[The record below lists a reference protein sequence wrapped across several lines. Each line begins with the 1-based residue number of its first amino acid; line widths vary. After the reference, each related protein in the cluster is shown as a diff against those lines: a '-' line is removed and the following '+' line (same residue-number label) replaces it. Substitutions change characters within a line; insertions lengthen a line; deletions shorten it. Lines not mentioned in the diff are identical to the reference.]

1 MTCPRCR
8 LENRPGAAFCRD
20 CGARLGAACPACG
33 APCGP
38 DQRFCELCGTPLRT
52 AAVLA
57 SASPRF
63 GPRRGYT
70 PSHLAERVLTSRS
83 ALEGERKQITVLFA
97 DIKSSMELLADRDP
111 DEARQLLDPVLGLMM
126 EAVHAYEGIVNQVLG
141 DGIMALFGAPL
152 ALEDHALRAG
162 YAALRMLRDIARHGD
177 EVQRRHGIPIQIRIG
192 INSGEVLVRTIGS
205 DLDMDYSAVGQST
218 HLAARLEQL
227 AKPGT
232 ALCSAHTLRLAEGF
246 FETRALGAV
255 PIRGLAD
262 PVETFELIGVTL
274 ARQRFH
280 AAAARGLTRF
290 VGRRQEYDTLLEALR
305 QAAGGR
311 GQFVALIGEPGVG
324 KSRLIWEVT
333 RSPATQGWRVL
344 EAGSLSYERGTS
356 YRPLRRLLQD
366 YFRIDDRDEAA
377 RVREKVA
384 ERLLS
389 LGPRFTELAVP
400 LLALLDLPVQDAQ
413 WTVLD
418 PAQRRQQTNDAL
430 RRLLLRQSEQQPLLI
445 VLEDLHWVD
454 RETETFLGAFVPHVA
469 TARMALLVNCRPEY
483 PLPWGSRVSFTQ
495 LRLEPLDASG
505 ARELLAALAG
515 DDPSLEPL
523 TAALIARTGGNPFF
537 LEESVRTLIRDGV
550 LAGEPGHL
558 RLARALDR
566 LEVAPSVQSVVAA
579 RVDGLAE
586 EEKRLLQ
593 AAAVIGPTV
602 PSELLRLVSDLP
614 LPAVSAGLMR
624 LREAEFLY
632 ESRLYPELEYAF
644 THAISCD
651 VAYGS
656 LVQERRRALHA
667 RIVDAMQTYYADRVE
682 EHVERLAHHAIRG
695 ERWEAAVTHSRAA
708 AVKAAARSAYPD
720 AVTHFEQ
727 ALAALARLPETPER
741 LGRAIDLRL
750 ALRSALF
757 PLREIARDLENLEAA
772 EALALRLGDRRRLAW
787 VLAYMTRDLSILGKP
802 DQAIERGRRALAL
815 VPEAADF
822 ELEMLIGGYLGSVC
836 FARGDYRQAVE
847 LLGKGVDRLGGALE
861 LERYGLPGPAS
872 VFFRIWLVSSLT
884 RLGDFAAA
892 GAHAEESLRIARR
905 ADQPL
910 ALIVA
915 HYTAGF
921 HLVHQPTQLPR
932 GVAELEKALEL
943 CRTWKLPAWF
953 SNIAS
958 ILGYAYA
965 KSGRMEDGVAL
976 MQQAIDESVAGGGM
990 VNHAIEVGR
999 LAEARLIAARWD
1011 DAAALG
1017 ARALDLAGT
1026 HKERGNEAIAR
1037 WILAEAAAHRPAPDA
1052 AAAREHYTRAA
1063 ALAGE
1068 LGMDP
1073 LLAAC
1078 QAGLAALGP

>member
-1 MTCPRCR
+1 MLTD
-8 LENRPGAAFCRD
+8 AA
-20 CGARLGAACPACG
+20 
-33 APCGP
+33 
-38 DQRFCELCGTPLRT
+38 
-52 AAVLA
+52 
-57 SASPRF
+57 PRF

-70 PSHLAERVLTSRS
+70 PTHLAERVLTSRS

-111 DEARQLLDPVLGLMM
+111 DEARQLLDPVLRLMM
-126 EAVHAYEGIVNQVLG
+126 EAVHAYQGIVNQVLG

-232 ALCSAHTLRLAEGF
+232 ALCSASTLRLAEGF
-246 FETRALGAV
+246 FETRPLGAV

-262 PVETFELIGVTL
+262 PVEAFELIGVTP

-290 VGRRQEYDTLLEALR
+290 VGRRLEYETLVESLR
-305 QAAGGR
+305 QAAERR

-324 KSRLIWEVT
+324 KSRLVWEVV

-344 EAGSLSYERGTS
+344 EAGSLSYESGTS

-366 YFRIDDRDEAA
+366 YFRIDDRDDAA

-384 ERLLS
+384 ERLLA
-389 LGPRFTELAVP
+389 LGPRVAELAVP
-400 LLALLDLPVQDAQ
+400 LLALLDLPVEDAQ

-430 RRLLLRQSEQQPLLI
+430 RRLLLRESEQQPLLI

-454 RETETFLGAFVPHVA
+454 RETETFLEAFVPHVA

-483 PLPWGSRVSFTQ
+483 PLPWGSRVSFSQ
-495 LRLEPLDASG
+495 LRLEPLDAGG

-515 DDPSLEPL
+515 DHPSLEPL

-537 LEESVRTLIRDGV
+537 LEESVRTLLRDGV

-558 RLARALDR
+558 RLAKPLDR
-566 LEVAPSVQSVVAA
+566 IEVAPSVQSLVAA

-586 EEKRLLQ
+586 DEKRLLQ

-614 LPAVSAGLMR
+614 QPALGAGLMR

-708 AVKAAARSAYPD
+708 AAKAATRSAYPD
-720 AVTHFEQ
+720 AVAHLEQ

-741 LGRAIDLRL
+741 LGQAIDLRL

-757 PLREIARDLENLEAA
+757 PLREITRDLKSLEMA
-772 EALALRLGDRRRLAW
+772 EALALRLGDHRRLAW
-787 VLAYMTRDLSILGKP
+787 VLTYMTRDLSILGQP
-802 DQAIERGRRALAL
+802 DQAIERGRRALDLA
-815 VPEAADF
+815 PEAADL
-822 ELEMLIGGYLGSVC
+822 ELEMLINGYLGSVC

-847 LLGKGVDRLGGALE
+847 LLGKGVDRLDGALE

-884 RLGDFAAA
+884 RLGEFAEA
-892 GAHAEESLRIARR
+892 GAQAEESLRIARR

-921 HLVHQPTQLPR
+921 HLVHQPAQIAR
-932 GVAELEKALEL
+932 GVAELEKSLEL

-953 SNIAS
+953 SNVAS

-965 KSGRMEDGVAL
+965 KSGRMEEGVAL
-976 MQQAIDESVAGGGM
+976 MQKAIDESVAGGGM

-999 LAEARLIAARWD
+999 LAEARLIAAHWD
-1011 DAAALG
+1011 EAAALG

-1037 WILAEAAAHRPAPDA
+1037 WILAEAAARRPSPDA
-1052 AAAREHYTRAA
+1052 AAAREDYTRAA
-1063 ALAGE
+1063 ALASE
-1068 LGMDP
+1068 LGMEP

-1078 QAGLAALGP
+1078 RAGLAGLPR

>member
-1 MTCPRCR
+1 M
-8 LENRPGAAFCRD
+8 
-20 CGARLGAACPACG
+20 
-33 APCGP
+33 
-38 DQRFCELCGTPLRT
+38 CGTPLRT

-57 SASPRF
+57 GASPRF

-111 DEARQLLDPVLGLMM
+111 DEARQLLDPVLMLMM

-232 ALCSAHTLRLAEGF
+232 ALCSAPTLRLAEGF
-246 FETRALGAV
+246 FETRPLGPV

-262 PVETFELIGVTL
+262 PVEAFELVGVTP

-290 VGRRQEYDTLLEALR
+290 VGRRHEYETLLETLR
-305 QAAGGR
+305 QAAGRR

-324 KSRLIWEVT
+324 KSRLVWEVV

-344 EAGSLSYERGTS
+344 EAGSLSYESGTS

-366 YFRIDDRDEAA
+366 YFRIDDRDDGA
-377 RVREKVA
+377 RVREKIA
-384 ERLLS
+384 ERLLA
-389 LGPRFTELAVP
+389 LGPRFAELAVP
-400 LLALLDLPVQDAQ
+400 LLALLDLPVEDAQ
-413 WTVLD
+413 WAALD
-418 PAQRRQQTNDAL
+418 SGQRRQQTNDAL
-430 RRLLLRQSEQQPLLI
+430 RRLLLRESEQQPLLI

-454 RETETFLGAFVPHVA
+454 RDTESFLEAFVPHVA
-469 TARMALLVNCRPEY
+469 TARLALIVNCRPEY
-483 PLPWGSRVSFTQ
+483 ALPWGSRVSFSQ
-495 LRLEPLDASG
+495 LRLEPLDESG

-523 TAALIARTGGNPFF
+523 AAALIARTGGNPFF
-537 LEESVRTLIRDGV
+537 LEESVRTLARDGV
-550 LAGEPGHL
+550 LAGEPGRL
-558 RLARALDR
+558 RLAKALDR
-566 LEVAPSVQSVVAA
+566 IEVAPSLQSLVAA
-579 RVDGLAE
+579 RVDGLAD

-602 PSELLRLVSDLP
+602 PSELLRLVADLP
-614 LPAVSAGLMR
+614 VPALGAGLMR

-632 ESRLYPELEYAF
+632 ESRLYPELEYTF
-644 THAISCD
+644 THGISCD

-695 ERWEAAVTHSRAA
+695 ERWEAAVSHSRAA
-708 AVKAAARSAYPD
+708 AAKAAARSAYPD
-720 AVTHFEQ
+720 AVTHLEH
-727 ALAALARLPETPER
+727 ALAALTRLPETPER
-741 LGRAIDLRL
+741 LGQAIDLRL

-757 PLREIARDLENLEAA
+757 PLRQITRDLQSLEAA

-787 VLAYMTRDLSILGKP
+787 VLTYMTRDLSILGKP

-815 VPEAADF
+815 VPEAADL
-822 ELEMLIGGYLGSVC
+822 ELEMLINGYLGSVC

-847 LLGKGVDRLGGALE
+847 LLGKGVDRLRGVLE

-884 RLGDFAAA
+884 RLGDFAEAA
-892 GAHAEESLRIARR
+892 TQAEESLRIARR

-921 HLVHQPTQLPR
+921 PLVHQPAHLAR
-932 GVAELEKALEL
+932 GAAELEKSLEL

-965 KSGRMEDGVAL
+965 KSGRMEEGVAL

-999 LAEARLIAARWD
+999 LAEARLLAARWD
-1011 DAAALG
+1011 DAAALA

-1037 WILAEAAAHRPAPDA
+1037 WLLAEAAARRPEPDA
-1052 AAAREHYTRAA
+1052 AAAREDYGRAA
-1063 ALAGE
+1063 ALASE
-1068 LGMDP
+1068 LGMEP
-1073 LLAAC
+1073 LLADC
-1078 QAGLAALGP
+1078 RAGLAALPR